1 MLMQRPTVRRR
12 LRDLSDRVGY
22 LIVHTHATI
31 YAAAIGVIGID
42 AFAVLI
48 GYSIMSPGSVSVAIG
63 AIALYAGVRRWRRR
77 RHRSSAD
84 RTAPRD

>member
-1 MLMQRPTVRRR
+1 MLTQRPTVFRRIR
-12 LRDLSDRVGY
+12 ALFDRIGY

-48 GYSIMSPGSVSVAIG
+48 GYSIMSPGTVSVAIG
-63 AIALYAGVRRWRRR
+63 AIALYAVVRQWRRR
-77 RHRSSAD
+77 LRRRATD
-84 RTAPRD
+84 RVVRRD